1 MLENI
6 LNEDEKDCLQEL
18 INISY
23 GTASASISEILDSF
37 ATLKVP
43 RIKLLKSLQLKD
55 YLINNDS
62 SNDIQ
67 FVVSQIIHGNFSGE
81 NIFLINKDS
90 AFKLAEILN
99 ENEDVNIEEVSD
111 VVLEITNIL
120 SSATIGKF
128 SELLDTKV
136 SFQAPSLEIID
147 SLEDFNENRIKD
159 FNEVIIISTILEFDK
174 LNVKGEL
181 ILLTK
186 DESIKKLKEELQKIL
201 EEY

>member
-99 ENEDVNIEEVSD
+99 EDEDVNIEEVSD

>member
-99 ENEDVNIEEVSD
+99 EDEDVNIEEVSD

-186 DESIKKLKEELQKIL
+186 DESIKKLKDELQKIL